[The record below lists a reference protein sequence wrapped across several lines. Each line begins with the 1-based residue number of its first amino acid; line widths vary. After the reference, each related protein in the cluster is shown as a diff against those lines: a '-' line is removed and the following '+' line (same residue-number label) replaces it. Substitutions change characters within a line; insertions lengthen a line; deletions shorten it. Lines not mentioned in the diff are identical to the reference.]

1 MYRPGV
7 AEDEVIQRDE
17 TPAQRADRNFND
29 ILQEL
34 RVTQTGV
41 QVLFSVLLTVPFSQ
55 RFVHVTP
62 FQKDVYFAAL
72 ISAAATAVVL
82 IAPVSTHRLLFRTG
96 QKPWV
101 VSVAS
106 RYAIAGLV
114 LLLLTFSA
122 VLLLVTDVLFAEPL
136 ATAVATTFGLVT
148 LVLWF
153 VPPLL
158 RLRHAAAHEPA
169 PRKR

>member
-1 MYRPGV
+1 V

-55 RFVHVTP
+55 RFEKVTA

-72 ISAAATAVVL
+72 LLAAATAVMLV
-82 IAPVSTHRLLFRTG
+82 APVSTHRLLFHTG

-101 VSVAS
+101 VRRSS
-106 RYAIAGLV
+106 FYAVVGTV
-114 LLLLTFSA
+114 LLLLTISS
-122 VLLLVTDVLFAEPL
+122 VLLLVSDVLFDDAPAIAL
-136 ATAVATTFGLVT
+136 STAFGVATA
-148 LVLWF
+148 VLWF

-158 RLRHAAAHEPA
+158 RR
-169 PRKR
+169 RR

>member
-1 MYRPGV
+1 V
-7 AEDEVIQRDE
+7 ADNEIIERDE

-29 ILQEL
+29 LLQEL

-41 QVLFSVLLTVPFSQ
+41 QILFSVLLTVPFSQ
-55 RFVHVTP
+55 RFVKVTS

-72 ISAAATAVVL
+72 ICAAATVVVL
-82 IAPVSTHRLLFRTG
+82 VAPVSTHRLLFRTG

-101 VSVAS
+101 VSVS
-106 RYAIAGLV
+106 SFYAIVGLV
-114 LLLLTFSA
+114 LLLLTLTA
-122 VLLLVTDVLFAEPL
+122 VLLLVTDVLFAEPVS
-136 ATAVATTFGLVT
+136 AAVAIGFGLLT

-158 RLRHAAAHEPA
+158 HLRSAEPA
-169 PRKR
+169 QKSRPQK

>member
-1 MYRPGV
+1 V
-7 AEDEVIQRDE
+7 TDNETIERDE
-17 TPAQRADRNFND
+17 TPAERADRNFND

-55 RFVHVTP
+55 RFVHVTS

-72 ISAAATAVVL
+72 LFAAATVVML
-82 IAPVSTHRLLFRTG
+82 VAPVSTHRLLFRTG

-101 VSVAS
+101 VSISSV
-106 RYAIAGLV
+106 YAIVGLV
-114 LLLLTFSA
+114 LLLLTLTA

-136 ATAVATTFGLVT
+136 SAAVAIAFGVMT

-158 RLRHAAAHEPA
+158 RLRSAAAGASAQTSRP
-169 PRKR
+169 KR

>member
-1 MYRPGV
+1 V
-7 AEDEVIQRDE
+7 ADKETIEREE
-17 TPAQRADRNFND
+17 TPAERADRNFND

-41 QVLFSVLLTVPFSQ
+41 QILFSVLLTVPFSQ
-55 RFVHVTP
+55 RFVKVTP
-62 FQKDVYFAAL
+62 FQKDVYFIAL
-72 ISAAATAVVL
+72 VLAAATVVTL
-82 IAPVSTHRLLFRTG
+82 VAPVSTHRLLFRTG

-101 VSVAS
+101 VDVSSV
-106 RYAIAGLV
+106 YAILGLV
-114 LLLLTFSA
+114 LLLLTLAA

-136 ATAVATTFGLVT
+136 SACVAIAFGVMT

-158 RLRHAAAHEPA
+158 RLRAARPA
-169 PRKR
+169 EKSRPKP